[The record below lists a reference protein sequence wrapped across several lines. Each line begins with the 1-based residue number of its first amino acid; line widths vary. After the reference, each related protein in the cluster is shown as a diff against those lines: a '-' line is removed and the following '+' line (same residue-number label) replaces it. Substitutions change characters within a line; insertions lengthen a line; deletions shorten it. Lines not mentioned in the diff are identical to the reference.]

1 MHKQILLLSLFCV
14 VFLSACQRPAEENK
28 SKFPR
33 QANIEKY
40 LQKAKDVSRMAE
52 DRKKDLPVEDL
63 INSTVLTNVSQE
75 MEMDFLAQLFEKNKK
90 SLEKRLLE
98 AYGQKTS
105 DQLGALM
112 RKHTAQAQQSAKEAS
127 STDELA
133 KKLEE
138 VFATQEKE
146 LNEFLALHKNASRL
160 TPDQQLLDNAKLQL
174 SHQTEELLAK
184 IRFDYGDRSAEL
196 AAPVLDKAVQDY
208 IYAMASA
215 AEETALQQKID
226 EIASQ
231 AEEQILQI
239 NAAHADPVGVV
250 EEEKITSLRAE
261 MITTHQTL
269 ESYVEPLYGKEAVL
283 QMRKVFNDV
292 LEKTGRTLRE
302 KQRLSQKKQ
311 ILEGLNA
318 AYRQQMLELQ
328 KNWNL
333 KLAAAEKK

>member
-1 MHKQILLLSLFCV
+1 M
-14 VFLSACQRPAEENK
+14 K
-28 SKFPR
+28 SIIKSSR
-33 QANIEKY
+33 KNI
-40 LQKAKDVSRMAE
+40 
-52 DRKKDLPVEDL
+52 
-63 INSTVLTNVSQE
+63 N
-75 MEMDFLAQLFEKNKK
+75 
-90 SLEKRLLE
+90 
-98 AYGQKTS
+98 
-105 DQLGALM
+105 
-112 RKHTAQAQQSAKEAS
+112 
-127 STDELA
+127 
-133 KKLEE
+133 
-138 VFATQEKE
+138 
-146 LNEFLALHKNASRL
+146 
-160 TPDQQLLDNAKLQL
+160 
-174 SHQTEELLAK
+174 
-184 IRFDYGDRSAEL
+184 RSN
-196 AAPVLDKAVQDY
+196 Q
-208 IYAMASA
+208 
-215 AEETALQQKID
+215 
-226 EIASQ
+226 IASQ